1 MVFIMKTEKVTWT
14 IFIRSRRELQKI
26 RASLEIFEQI
36 GLRTSI
42 FIPPQWK
49 LSSGSIEVLEKLRF
63 SLAEMQ
69 EEFFLLSHKPFRKIK
84 VPKVLSWDLT
94 GDPDQN
100 VVRIS
105 TEEHRFNLLD
115 DARGRKMIRLA
126 LHPRDPHKVFNEQ
139 INMIRELKEQDY
151 TIPLYKELVSELQD
165 APYSN
170 I

>member
-1 MVFIMKTEKVTWT
+1 M
-14 IFIRSRRELQKI
+14 
-26 RASLEIFEQI
+26 
-36 GLRTSI
+36 
-42 FIPPQWK
+42 
-49 LSSGSIEVLEKLRF
+49 
-63 SLAEMQ
+63 
-69 EEFFLLSHKPFRKIK
+69 
-84 VPKVLSWDLT
+84 T